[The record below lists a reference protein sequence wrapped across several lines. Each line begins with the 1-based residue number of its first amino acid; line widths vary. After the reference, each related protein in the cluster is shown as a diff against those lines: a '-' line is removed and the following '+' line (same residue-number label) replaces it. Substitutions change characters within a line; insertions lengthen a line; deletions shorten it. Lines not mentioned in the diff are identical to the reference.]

1 MSEGQHPSDE
11 QVARDRKLIEALD
24 QHLPV
29 GERYARSG
37 EIPLTRP
44 IEPSMPP
51 AAGTAFARDPTP
63 VQPLPTPPRHVGRRV
78 AQIALVLALIGIVY
92 YGVSVWQVWS
102 TGNTDEARPVDAIVV
117 LGAAQYDGRPS
128 PQLAARLD
136 HVVDLWG
143 DGLSSRVVVT
153 GGKREGDRFT
163 EAEAS
168 ARYLLDRGVPESAIV
183 LEDAGTNTLDSL
195 ERARSLLDED
205 VQTVLLVTD
214 PYHAL
219 RSRLSAQEVGFTAY
233 VSATPESVV
242 SGAAEMRRVVAEAAG
257 VAIGR
262 VIGFERLSGL
272 TD

>member
-1 MSEGQHPSDE
+1 MSSDE
-11 QVARDRKLIEALD
+11 RLARDRQLIEALD

-37 EIPLTRP
+37 EVPVTNEWAPSIRP
-44 IEPSMPP
+44 SPE
-51 AAGTAFARDPTP
+51 TALIGDPTP
-63 VQPLPTPPRHVGRRV
+63 VQPRLRPRRRGGWRVVQV
-78 AQIALVLALIGIVY
+78 AIALALIGVVY

-102 TGNTDEARPVDAIVV
+102 TGNADDARSVDAIVV

-136 HVVDLWG
+136 HVVELWD
-143 DGLSSRVVVT
+143 DGLSPRVVVT
-153 GGKREGDRFT
+153 GGNREGDRFT

-168 ARYLLDRGVPESAIV
+168 AQYLADRGVPESAMV
-183 LEDAGTNTLDSL
+183 LEDAGTNTFDSL
-195 ERARSLLDED
+195 MRARALLDDD
-205 VQTVLLVTD
+205 VDTVLLVTD

-219 RSRLSAQEVGFTAY
+219 RSRLTAREVGFTAY

-242 SGAAEMRRVVAEAAG
+242 SGAAETRRVLAEAAG